1 MQHKTLSPD
10 ITVKADNDR
19 GELTAAVV
27 SYGVK
32 DADGDIILPD
42 SIENGSPVVIGA
54 FGHSIWQGGPGGTP
68 LGAGHLEVT
77 PKHAVLHAKMWID
90 EIPEARS
97 VFAAIKRLGEQKLAQ
112 FSIGFTTQD
121 SGPGEYKGVR
131 ANLLKRI
138 TVAEVSPVLRG
149 AQPGTHLIDAKAAC
163 NCGCHNSSLPPD
175 LAREMDLIHGEL
187 LRQEWLKTEEIK
199 GIHFRLMADM
209 FKAEEEERTL
219 ERGRRILEQFGQ
231 VWL

>member
-1 MQHKTLSPD
+1 MQFKTLAPD
-10 ITVKADNDR
+10 VTVKADNDR

-42 SIENGSPVVIGA
+42 SIPDGSPVVVGA

-68 LGAGHLEVT
+68 LGAGHIEVT
-77 PKHAVLHAKMWID
+77 PKHAVLHAQMWID
-90 EIPEARS
+90 DIPEARS
-97 VFAAIKRLGEQKLAQ
+97 VWSAIKHLGAKGMAQ

-131 ANLLKRI
+131 ANLLKAI

-149 AQPGTHLIDAKAAC
+149 SQPGTHLIDAKAAC
-163 NCGCHNSSLPPD
+163 RCGCRASRLPPD
-175 LAREMDLIHGEL
+175 LAHDMALIRGEL
-187 LRQEWLKTEEIK
+187 IRKEWVEREHLKVIAARM
-199 GIHFRLMADM
+199 I
-209 FKAEEEERTL
+209 AEDFAL
-219 ERGRRILEQFGQ
+219 ERGRYALRDFVER
-231 VWL
+231 WS